1 MTADALPLAELAPR
15 RLLRV
20 TVPGIP
26 QPQGSKDFKG
36 MRAGKPILVESND
49 AKLQPWRKAIA
60 GRARTA
66 WGQRPPHDG
75 PVELRVQFTLE
86 RPASAP
92 VSWQQRERWRLPS
105 HGVDLDKLVR
115 AVGDA
120 LTRSGVW
127 ADDARVVRLS
137 AAKVYAGDP
146 AGLDEPGARIEIWTM
161 P

>member
-1 MTADALPLAELAPR
+1 MSADTLPLAELSPR

-20 TVPGIP
+20 TVLGIP

-36 MRAGKPILVESND
+36 MRGGKPILVESND
-49 AKLQPWRKAIA
+49 AKLQPWRRAIA
-60 GRARTA
+60 TAARTA
-66 WGQRPPHDG
+66 WGQQPAYDG
-75 PVELRVQFTLE
+75 PVELRIQFTLT

-92 VSWQQRERWRLPS
+92 VSWLARERWRLPS

-115 AVGDA
+115 AVGDSI
-120 LTRSGVW
+120 TRAGVW
-127 ADDARVVRLS
+127 VDDARVVRLS

-146 AGLDEPGARIEIWTM
+146 QGLPEPGARIEIWTA

>member
-1 MTADALPLAELAPR
+1 MTADALPLPEMGAR

-20 TVPGIP
+20 TVIGTP

-60 GRARTA
+60 TTARAA
-66 WGQRPPHDG
+66 WGQQAAHDG
-75 PVELRVQFTLE
+75 PVELRIQFTLT
-86 RPASAP
+86 RPVSAP
-92 VSWQQRERWRLPS
+92 VSWQKRERWRFPS

-115 AVGDA
+115 AVGDSI
-120 LTRSGVW
+120 TRAGVW
-127 ADDARVVRLS
+127 VDDSRVVRLS
-137 AAKVYAGDP
+137 AAKVYTGDP